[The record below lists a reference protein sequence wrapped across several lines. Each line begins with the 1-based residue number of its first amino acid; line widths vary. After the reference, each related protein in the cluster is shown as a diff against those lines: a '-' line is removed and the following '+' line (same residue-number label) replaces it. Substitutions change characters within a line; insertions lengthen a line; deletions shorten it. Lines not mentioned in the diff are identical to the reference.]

1 MHKIVVLDGHTLNP
15 GDLSWTGLETMGEV
29 RIYDRTEEK
38 NIIERIGDA
47 DIVLTNKTLLRRET
61 LEACPSIRYIGCMA
75 TGYNVIDVAAANA
88 LGIVVTNIPAY
99 GTEAVAQF
107 TMALLLEITS
117 RVGMHAEAVRQG
129 QWSSCPD
136 FCFWN
141 VPLIELAGKTMGI
154 IGYGAIGQSVA
165 RKAEA
170 FGMEVLAYRRTP
182 DTSLE
187 TEHCHMATMD
197 EIYEKA
203 DVITLHCPLTA
214 ENEEMIN
221 KETIGRMKDGV
232 ILLNT
237 GRGKLIREADLRDAL
252 NSGKVAGAGVDVA
265 STEPIDLDNPLL
277 QAKNIWITPHIAW
290 APKETRQ
297 RLMDILIGNIHGFLN
312 GHPVNEIHG

>member
-1 MHKIVVLDGHTLNP
+1 MHKIVVLDGYTLNP
-15 GDLSWTGLETMGEV
+15 GDLSWAELEAMGEV

-38 NIIERIGDA
+38 DVVKRVGDC
-47 DIVLTNKTLLRRET
+47 DIVLTNKTLIRKET

-75 TGYNVIDVAAANA
+75 TGYNVIDVAAASA
-88 LGIVVTNIPAY
+88 QEVVVTNIPAY

-129 QWSSCPD
+129 QWASCLD

-141 VPLIELAGKTMGI
+141 RPLMELAGKTMGI

-182 DTSLE
+182 DWSME

-203 DVITLHCPLTA
+203 DIITLHCPLTA

-221 KETIGRMKDGV
+221 KETISRMKDGV
-232 ILLNT
+232 ILVKT
-237 GRGKLIREADLRDAL
+237 GR
-252 NSGKVAGAGVDVA
+252 VAGAGVDVA
-265 STEPIDLDNPLL
+265 STEPIKPDNPLL

-297 RLMDILIGNIHGFLN
+297 RLMDILIENIHAFLN
-312 GHPVNEIHG
+312 GHPVNEVRG

>member
-1 MHKIVVLDGHTLNP
+1 MHKIVVLDGYTLNP
-15 GDLSWTGLETMGEV
+15 GDLSWETLEALGEV
-29 RIYDRTEEK
+29 RIYDRTKENEVIK
-38 NIIERIGDA
+38 RIGDS
-47 DIVLTNKTLLRRET
+47 DIVLTNKTVLTVET
-61 LEACPSIRYIGCMA
+61 LKACPAIRCIGCMS
-75 TGYNVIDVAAANA
+75 TGYNVIDVTTANE

-117 RVGMHAEAVRQG
+117 RVGMHSAAVRQG
-129 QWSSCPD
+129 KWSESPD
-136 FCFWN
+136 FCFWEA
-141 VPLIELAGKTMGI
+141 PLIELYGKTIGI

-182 DTSLE
+182 DKSGE
-187 TEHCHMATMD
+187 TEHCHMVSLE
-197 EIYEKA
+197 EIYAKS
-203 DVITLHCPLTA
+203 DVITLHCPLNA

-221 KETIGRMKDGV
+221 KETIGKMKDGV

-265 STEPIDLDNPLL
+265 STEPVSPDNPLL
-277 QAKNIWITPHIAW
+277 HAKNLWMTPHIAW
-290 APKETRQ
+290 APLETRQ
-297 RLMDILIGNIHGFLN
+297 RLMNILIENVHAFLK
-312 GHPVNEIHG
+312 GHPINEVH